1 MQAVTKV
8 YDRLITVNKP
18 ETRNYIFIR
27 TEHRLEKINL
37 SELLYIEGMRDY
49 RCIYLND
56 KRIMTL
62 QTFNELELELSSE
75 HFCRVHKSFIVA
87 LDKIE
92 NIERDRIRIKG
103 NLIPISE
110 TYKQSFYNLIK

>member
-1 MQAVTKV
+1 
-8 YDRLITVNKP
+8 
-18 ETRNYIFIR
+18 
-27 TEHRLEKINL
+27 
-37 SELLYIEGMRDY
+37 
-49 RCIYLND
+49 
-56 KRIMTL
+56 MTL
-62 QTFNELELELSSE
+62 QTFNELEQELSSE

-92 NIERDRIRIKG
+92 NIERDRIRIKN